1 MSTIWNNI
9 VENEGFEIAA
19 VGILLVF
26 SILLFVSLVISWIP
40 KLLRPLQGLLD
51 PRAPIPQEPPASS
64 GPPPRA
70 RAAAAAAA
78 LHHHLT
84 STER

>member
-9 VENEGFEIAA
+9 VENEGFEIAGI
-19 VGILLVF
+19 GILLVF
-26 SILLFVSLVISWIP
+26 SILLLVSIIIGLMPRFLAVFSP
-40 KLLRPLQGLLD
+40 LLD
-51 PRAPIPQEPPASS
+51 PHAAKAPPAA
-64 GPPPRA
+64 PDETPRQ

>member
-9 VENEGFEIAA
+9 VENEGFEIAG

-26 SILLFVSLVISWIP
+26 SILLFVSLVIGMLP
-40 KLLRPLQGLLD
+40 KILRPLQAVLD
-51 PRAPIPQEPPASS
+51 PKPSLKIEEPVDSAPQN
-64 GPPPRA
+64 RA

>member
-9 VENEGFEIAA
+9 TENEGFQIAGI
-19 VGILLVF
+19 GILLVF
-26 SILLFVSLVISWIP
+26 SILLIVSLIIGLMPRILAVFSP
-40 KLLRPLQGLLD
+40 LLD
-51 PRAPIPQEPPASS
+51 PHPVKA
-64 GPPPRA
+64 PPPPPDETPRQ

>member
-9 VENEGFEIAA
+9 VENEGFEIAG

-26 SILLFVSLVISWIP
+26 SILLFVSLVIGLLP
-40 KLLRPLQGLLD
+40 KVLRPLHAVLD
-51 PRAPIPQEPPASS
+51 PHPPQSKAEPVDSAPQN
-64 GPPPRA
+64 RA

>member
-9 VENEGFEIAA
+9 IENNGFEIAA

-26 SILLFVSLVISWIP
+26 AILLLVTIVIGIMPRILALFSP
-40 KLLRPLQGLLD
+40 LLD
-51 PRAPIPQEPPASS
+51 PPALKAAPESPDGTAPC
-64 GPPPRA
+64 

-84 STER
+84 STEH